1 MLLMVSDANILLDI
15 EVGELVA
22 TMFRLPYRFVVPD
35 VLYAEELAARHS
47 HLLAMGLTTMT
58 LSPECVARMATD
70 APAETTCS
78 HWL

>member
-35 VLYAEELAARHS
+35 VLYAEELVETAVSGQRRPSVHRAR
-47 HLLAMGLTTMT
+47 
-58 LSPECVARMATD
+58 CCD
-70 APAETTCS
+70 
-78 HWL
+78 